1 MADCNFVLR
10 FSSFAHLSSLL
21 PVMRKGLVYRCLRVS
36 VLLLGLTS
44 FSGTSR
50 AQEAANQGDE
60 NLELKRPVRSWEFV
74 DATGAK
80 VALLGNETGRLEAWV
95 YPLKLFRNFT
105 LRFHGQDQ
113 VLSAEEM
120 ARELIVRPEST
131 TIVYSSAAW
140 AVRETLL
147 VPPDE
152 PGAIIRLD
160 IDTFKPLQVELQ
172 FVRDFQLMWPA
183 AIGGSFMEWDKKLG
197 VFVMGH
203 EEKKYAGIIG
213 SPATAGHQ
221 LEFLGNAISSD
232 INSLLLQPVEKGH
245 VTQYV
250 YVTGS
255 VNGRPEAE
263 TRYRHLIDNT
273 QQLQVSANQYFKD
286 FLKRTVSLEL
296 PDPKLQAAYDW
307 SRISM
312 YQGAV
317 DNPFLGR
324 GLIAGYR
331 TSGFSQRPGFAWF
344 FGRDSLWTDFAFDS
358 IGDFST
364 TRAALELIFKF
375 QRDDGK
381 VEHEIAQT
389 ATLVPWVKDFPYAYA
404 SADATPL
411 FILAMND
418 YVTASGDVVFLNQ
431 HWDNVWRAY
440 QYLQTTYDPLGLS
453 RNGKFGQGWVEGG
466 PLLPVES
473 EVYQSGLGTASLAAL
488 ANLEHISGK
497 AEDEQQLKQE
507 YALRRKTINEVFW
520 SDPQHSLIFALNEK
534 NERSELPT
542 VLSTAPMWFEVFDPA
557 KANATIDHLAAADHL
572 SDWGMRIFSK
582 LNPLFDPEGY
592 HFGSV
597 WPLFTGWA
605 SLGEYVYHRPMA
617 AYANLQAN
625 AQLVFDGSL
634 GHVTEVLSG
643 SRYEPL
649 PTSCPHQI
657 WSSAMV
663 VSPLIRG
670 LLGITSSATENE
682 IVVAPH
688 TPAGW
693 NSWSAKNVPACGGTV
708 DLTYGKTSAK
718 EALQAVLHKTTP
730 LSERDCRLTFSPG
743 VSLHARIGRS
753 IKVRQTTG
761 DQHPTVSAT
770 LSSGRAS
777 IAIPVQGDFQLA
789 VADELPTLGDTSSNL
804 RVVQES
810 WSSDHKRVQLLL
822 NGLSGSVYQMY
833 SYGAA
838 ITSAQGAHIVKST
851 PDSQLIEV
859 RFPNDAQA
867 GEYTSWTITLN
878 FSSQ

>member
-1 MADCNFVLR
+1 
-10 FSSFAHLSSLL
+10 LL
-21 PVMRKGLVYRCLRVS
+21 LVMRKALFSTCPLGGVLFLALV
-36 VLLLGLTS
+36 S
-44 FSGTSR
+44 FSGTAL
-50 AQEAANQGDE
+50 AQKSAAQNEE
-60 NLELKRPVRSWEFV
+60 NLELRRPVRSWEFV
-74 DATGAK
+74 DATGLKA
-80 VALLGNETGRLEAWV
+80 ALLGNETGHLEAWV
-95 YPLKLFRNFT
+95 YPLKLLRNFT
-105 LRFHGQDQ
+105 LRFHVKDQ
-113 VLSAEEM
+113 VLAADEL

-131 TIVYSSAAW
+131 TIVYASASW

-152 PGAIIRLD
+152 PGAMIRLD
-160 IDTFKPLQVELQ
+160 IDTFTPLQVEAQ

-183 AIGGSFMEWDKKLG
+183 AIGGGFIEWDKNLG
-197 VFVMGH
+197 VFILGH

-221 LEFLGNAISSD
+221 LEFLSNAVSSD
-232 INSLLLQPVEKGH
+232 VNSLLLKPVEKGH
-245 VTQYV
+245 ATQYI

-263 TRYRHLIDNT
+263 TRYCHLTDNT
-273 QQLQVSANQYFKD
+273 QQLQVSARQYFKD
-286 FLKRTVSLEL
+286 FLNRTVSLEL

-331 TSGFSQRPGFAWF
+331 TSGFDQRPGFAWF

-375 QRDDGK
+375 ERDDGK
-381 VEHEIAQT
+381 VEHEISQT

-411 FILAMND
+411 FILAVND
-418 YVTASGDVVFLNQ
+418 YVTASGDVAFLNQ
-431 HWDNVWRAY
+431 HWDKVWRAY
-440 QYLQTTYDPLGLS
+440 QYFETTYDPLGLS
-453 RNGKFGQGWVEGG
+453 RNGKFGHGWVEGG

-473 EVYQSGLGTASLAAL
+473 EVYQSGLGTAALAAL
-488 ANLEHISGK
+488 ANLERISGK
-497 AEDEQQLKQE
+497 AEDQQQLEKE

-534 NERSELPT
+534 KERVELPT
-542 VLSTAPMWFEVFDPA
+542 VLSTAPMWFEVFDTA

-605 SLGEYVYHRPMA
+605 SLGEYVYHRPLA

-625 AQLVFDGSL
+625 AHLVFDGSL

-643 SRYEPL
+643 TRYEPL
-649 PTSCPHQI
+649 PASCPHQI

-663 VSPLIRG
+663 VSPLMRG
-670 LLGITSSATENE
+670 LLGITSSATTNE

-693 NSWSAKNVPACGGTV
+693 NFWSAKNVPACGGTV
-708 DLTYGKTSAK
+708 DLIYGKTLAK
-718 EALQAVLHKTTP
+718 ESLEAVFHKAAS
-730 LSERDCRLTFSPG
+730 LSERDCKLTFSPG

-753 IKVRQTTG
+753 IKVQQTAG
-761 DQHPTVSAT
+761 DQHPTVSAS

-777 IAIPVQGDFQLA
+777 IDIPVQDDFQLA
-789 VADELPTLGDTSSNL
+789 IPDGLPALGDTSSNL
-804 RVVQES
+804 RVVQQR
-810 WSSDHKRVQLLL
+810 WSADHKRVQLLL
-822 NGLSGSVYQMY
+822 NGLAGSVYQMN
-833 SYGAA
+833 SYGAT
-838 ITSAQGAHIVKST
+838 IVSAEGAQIVNST
-851 PDSQLIEV
+851 PHHQLIEV
-859 RFPNDAQA
+859 RFPTDAQP
-867 GEYTSWTITLN
+867 GEYTSWTINLS
-878 FSSQ
+878 FSSQQATRSNGTELAK

>member
-1 MADCNFVLR
+1 MFVLR
-10 FSSFAHLSSLL
+10 FSSFAHLCSPLL
-21 PVMRKGLVYRCLRVS
+21 VMRKALAPCCSLVS
-36 VLLLGLTS
+36 VLLLTLVS
-44 FSGTSR
+44 LPGTAS
-50 AQEAANQGDE
+50 AQNSAPLSAE

-74 DATGAK
+74 DATGSRA
-80 VALLGNETGRLEAWV
+80 ALLGTETGRLEAWV

-105 LRFHGQDQ
+105 LGFHVKDQ
-113 VLSAEEM
+113 VLPAEEM
-120 ARELIVRPEST
+120 AREVIVRPEST

-183 AIGGSFMEWDKKLG
+183 SIGGTFIDWDNKLG
-197 VFVMGH
+197 VFVLGH

-213 SPATAGHQ
+213 SPSTAEHR
-221 LEFLGNAISSD
+221 LEFLSNAISSD
-232 INSLLLQPVEKGH
+232 ANTILLKPVEKGH
-245 VTQYV
+245 VTQYI

-255 VNGRPEAE
+255 VSGRSEAE
-263 TRYRHLIDNT
+263 LRYRHLSENS
-273 QQLQVSANQYFKD
+273 QQLQESAAQYYKN
-286 FLKRTVSLEL
+286 FLRRTVSLEL

-312 YQGAV
+312 YQGIV
-317 DNPFLGR
+317 ENPFLGR

-364 TRAALELIFKF
+364 TRAALEFIFKY
-375 QRDDGK
+375 QREDGK
-381 VEHEIAQT
+381 VEHEVSQT
-389 ATLVPWVKDFPYAYA
+389 ATLVPWFKDFPYAYA

-411 FILAMND
+411 LILAMND
-418 YVTASGDVVFLNQ
+418 YVTGSGDVAFLKL
-431 HWDNVWRAY
+431 HWDNIWRAY
-440 QYLQTTYDPLGLS
+440 QFLKSTYDPQGLP
-453 RNGKFGQGWVEGG
+453 RNGTFGHGWVEGG

-473 EVYQSGLGTASLAAL
+473 EVYQSGLGTAALAAL
-488 ANLEHISGK
+488 ANLARISDK
-497 AEDEQQLKQE
+497 AEQEQQLRKE
-507 YALRRKTINEVFW
+507 YALHIKTINEVFW

-534 NERSELPT
+534 KERVEVAT

-557 KANATIDHLAAADHL
+557 KANATIDRLAAADHAT
-572 SDWGMRIFSK
+572 DWGMRIFSNR
-582 LNPLFDPEGY
+582 NPLFDPEGY

-605 SLGEYVYHRPMA
+605 SLGEYVYHRPLT

-625 AQLVFDGSL
+625 AHLVFDGSL

-649 PTSCPHQI
+649 PDSCPHQI

-663 VSPLIRG
+663 VSPLMRG

-708 DLTYGKTSAK
+708 DLMYGKTSAK
-718 EALQAVLHKTTP
+718 ESLQAVLHKTTP
-730 LSERDCRLTFSPG
+730 PSGRDCRLTFSPG
-743 VSLHARIGRS
+743 VSPHARIGRS
-753 IKVRQTTG
+753 IKVRQTAG
-761 DQHPTVSAT
+761 DQHPTVSAL

-789 VADELPTLGDTSSNL
+789 IADELPTLGDTSSNL

-878 FSSQ
+878 FSNQ